1 MITSSI
7 VAKVLLII
15 PIIAVAANLHLTM
28 RGQFELIK
36 SNLALR
42 FLMIGAMLYG
52 LSGIWD
58 AINEFRTI
66 DRFTQFILAVSGQK
80 YLSRLG
86 FVFFV
91 SFWLIYF
98 CLL

>member
-1 MITSSI
+1 MPAWMITSSI

-52 LSGIWD
+52 LSGILD
-58 AINEFRTI
+58 AIKSFLANDLI
-66 DRFTQFILAVSGQK
+66 TQFTLSVSAR
-80 YLSRLG
+80 YYMALLCV
-86 FVFFV
+86 VFF
-91 SFWLIYF
+91 FRLRWI
-98 CLL
+98 